1 VKSFLIAAFVAGLWI
16 PAMEASGQMPAWY
29 LETGLPATDTDGDG
43 IPDAWELRTFGDPA
57 VADSGLD
64 RDGDGLTDLEEF
76 SFGSDPRTYS
86 TMADGWS
93 DKEKRDAGLAAVFRV
108 TPGVT
113 AAQWREWLGWSAQT
127 WQTLTATNTAGF
139 VATYAEFVYNTAPYT
154 EENGAADF
162 WIVARTD
169 RPAWLTVGDALATN
183 SFPVRAGNSRVH
195 IRAAYGGP
203 VTVTLDPHPGTLAQT
218 PGATNGL
225 WLCGLSVEACRYN
238 TVLFSDGD
246 TPPPVPGAPDSVD
259 GLLVLSPPPAASF
272 HSLASPPPSVI
283 LQPLRMTAGS
293 GALALGNGGWYCIP
307 CGPGLCDW
315 PDYAMIGCD
324 AVSRSMNGVDGSD
337 PILSA
342 GDAWNIYQSH
352 LPDIQCTVTQTVA
365 NSTYPFIYGKVI
377 FSFRQCEAVGG
388 FVFGAE
394 MNWPLHEPACYEYT
408 GCGGIGCMCQ
418 DVGNTY
424 VGFDHGKVN
433 TCFFD
438 RHPDEP
444 AADKEI
450 HHCLG
455 VVWDGQP
462 IDLTSL
468 CASYGLEYVSWE
480 VNDTRQT
487 SSVLEPGSEPSDLEP
502 KIFHVKM
509 LQASNPDIVWDQIFI
524 VVNNRKT
531 KTRYDKWVTQ
541 WSLPENRIWLRELP
555 DAFVRLGSNN
565 TDPEPNGTEW
575 FAPKVPGKYYH
586 HKSAWDMRS
595 KITEHGH
602 GNQACYD
609 ADGHIVTS
617 GIAAGTPD
625 YVGVGDGVDP
635 GHVTY
640 DVDPYVRALQLD
652 GNPCRKDRT
661 YLIIRGIN
669 LTHAVIYQGA
679 NTENYLLCRPP
690 TEGVLLPETN

>member
-1 VKSFLIAAFVAGLWI
+1 MKSFLIAAFVAGLWI
-16 PAMEASGQMPAWY
+16 PATEASGQMPAWY

-57 VADSGLD
+57 AADSGLD
-64 RDGDGLTDLEEF
+64 RDGDGMTDLEEF

-139 VATYAEFVYNTAPYT
+139 VATYADFVCNTAPYT

-183 SFPVRAGNSRVH
+183 SFPVRVGNSRVH

-238 TVLFSDGD
+238 TVLFSDGV

-259 GLLVLSPPPAASF
+259 GLLVLSPPPAAPF
-272 HSLASPPPSVI
+272 HSLASPPPSVT
-283 LQPLRMTAGS
+283 LLPLRMTAGS

-342 GDAWNIYQSH
+342 DDAWNIYQSH

-394 MNWPLHEPACYEYT
+394 MNWPLHVPACYEYT
-408 GCGGIGCMCQ
+408 GCGGIGCTCQ
-418 DVGNTY
+418 DAGNTY
-424 VGFDHGKVN
+424 VGFDHWLVN
-433 TCFFD
+433 T
-438 RHPDEP
+438 RNLELISV
-444 AADKEI
+444 ANSEENTVN
-450 HHCLG
+450 HCLG
-455 VVWDGQP
+455 VVWQAGGKV
-462 IDLTSL
+462 DLFSLLGGTYTSYESDL
-468 CASYGLEYVSWE
+468 QFTSDNLT
-480 VNDTRQT
+480 VNDYGE
-487 SSVLEPGSEPSDLEP
+487 LEFGDNPKDLEP
-502 KIFHVKM
+502 AICLVK
-509 LQASNPDIVWDQIFI
+509 LHYKPSPEVDQVFDKLWV
-524 VVNNRKT
+524 VVNRSDTQT
-531 KTRYDKWVTQ
+531 KFDAWYAQNSDISWTANLPKPFAYL
-541 WSLPENRIWLRELP
+541 SLSTNAANEVSAE
-555 DAFVRLGSNN
+555 
-565 TDPEPNGTEW
+565 DPEPNPSVTGGYWHPPESKNT
-575 FAPKVPGKYYH
+575 YLH
-586 HKSAWDMRS
+586 HNARFEMRS
-595 KITEHGH
+595 KPIFGGHGH
-602 GNQACYD
+602 QAMYD
-609 ADGHIVTS
+609 RAGVLIEQP
-617 GIAAGTPD
+617 IAAGSADISAPT
-625 YVGVGDGVDP
+625 
-635 GHVTY
+635 
-640 DVDPYVRALQLD
+640 
-652 GNPCRKDRT
+652 
-661 YLIIRGIN
+661 
-669 LTHAVIYQGA
+669 AVQNSIHCTG
-679 NTENYLLCRPP
+679 
-690 TEGVLLPETN
+690 